1 MRHMLIVCFYQAR
14 LTAGT
19 GGWNAAYVDSL
30 FLPST
35 ADRRYRQM
43 EYRITK
49 IDERNKNK
57 YEDSF
62 FRS

>member
-1 MRHMLIVCFYQAR
+1 MQHMLIACFYQAR
-14 LTAGT
+14 LITIT

-30 FLPST
+30 FLLST

-57 YEDSF
+57 YEDSV